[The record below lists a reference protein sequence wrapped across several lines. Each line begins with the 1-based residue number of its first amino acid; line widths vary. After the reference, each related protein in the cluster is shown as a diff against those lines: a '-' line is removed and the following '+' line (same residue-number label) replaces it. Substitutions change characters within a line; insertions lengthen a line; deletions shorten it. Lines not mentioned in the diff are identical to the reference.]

1 MKTSSSDDGNGRA
14 GSAGP
19 LAKGEPSTK
28 SGDWAI
34 YRRLLGY
41 VADHK
46 RWFLVAAVGFAFAA
60 GGEVGFAWVFGRVVD
75 ALSDPKLHYVWMF
88 PLAMLALAVPRALG
102 TVAGE
107 YALSKVAL
115 HAIHVIRRQL
125 FDKLLFLPSAFYD
138 KSAQGALVNRM
149 TFTAGQLRDTTTDSL
164 KVLVADGLK
173 VMAYLGAMFYIN
185 WLLTLTFAVVGW
197 LVGVIVRFA
206 SKRFRRLSTRI
217 QDSMGDVTHVASEAV
232 SGYREVKIF
241 GGEGYERQRFLAAS
255 EQNRRLNLKM
265 AATKASSAQLIQL
278 LAAAALSALVCLVFV
293 PLGEEM
299 SPGTLAT
306 YLGIAGALANPIKK
320 LSDVN
325 ARLQRGLA
333 AAEDIFAQLDQPPEQ
348 DAGELDVDRVA
359 GELRFENV
367 SFAYG
372 DRPAVLRDVS
382 LTIAPGQTVAL
393 VGRSGAGKT
402 TLASLIARFY
412 VPTSGRILLDGKP
425 LQSYRLSCLRRQIAL
440 VTQNVTLF
448 NDTLANNIAYG
459 GLADASAEHVQEA
472 VRRAQAQAFVDEL
485 PQRLDTVV
493 GDDGVL
499 LSGGQRQRVAIARA
513 LLKDAPILILD
524 EATSSLDAVSEKQ
537 VQAALEEV
545 MHGRTTVVIAHR
557 LSTIE
562 RADVI
567 AVVEDGSVVETG
579 DHQSLMAAGGAYA
592 ELYRSQFE
600 EAGSDAAAAAPV
612 LQPTPIPAAALSP
625 LVRAWYDARL
635 WPWLLMPAA
644 ALFAW
649 FARRRRR
656 RFLQGRSRCWQAP
669 VPVVVV
675 GNVTVGGTGKTPLV
689 VWLARWLAERGV
701 RPGVV
706 SRGYGGKADYPLPV
720 AATTPASECG
730 DEAALIA
737 RRCRC
742 PVVVDPNR
750 VRAVQ
755 TLLAT
760 CEVDVVIADDGLQH
774 YALGR
779 SVEVAVI
786 DGFRGVGNGLCLPA
800 GPLREP
806 VERLLDC
813 DWVVANGI
821 RTGLAE
827 GESVMTAQ
835 ATAFVNV
842 ATGERLAVA
851 DFAASRRPIAAVAG
865 IGNPRRFEATLASI
879 GIKTPVRAFPDHHR
893 FSLADLDVAA
903 GTTLVVTEKDAEKI
917 RALGTV
923 RHCWYLEID
932 MRFLEPVDERLRDIL
947 RKGGVVFGNDDA
959 ALARDAAASVHAAA
973 SDAA

>member
-1 MKTSSSDDGNGRA
+1 MVARLTEGGR
-14 GSAGP
+14 S
-19 LAKGEPSTK
+19 AKG
-28 SGDWAI
+28 GDWAI

-46 RWFLVAAVGFAFAA
+46 RWFLVAGVGFALAA
-60 GGEVGFAWVFGRVVD
+60 GGEIGFAVVFGRVVD
-75 ALSDPKLHYVWMF
+75 ALNAPMRHYVWLF
-88 PLAMLALAVPRALG
+88 PAAMLALAVPRALG
-102 TVAGE
+102 AIAGE

-115 HAIHVIRRQL
+115 HAIHAIRVQL
-125 FDKLLFLPSAFYD
+125 FEKLLFLPSAFYD

-149 TFTAGQLRDTTTDSL
+149 TFTAAQLRDTTTDSL

-173 VMAYLGAMFYIN
+173 VVTYLGAMLYFN
-185 WLLTLTFAVVGW
+185 WLLTLVFAVVAP
-197 LVGVIVRFA
+197 LVGWIVRFA
-206 SKRFRRLSTRI
+206 SRRFRRLSTRI

-241 GGEGYERQRFLAAS
+241 GGERYERQRFLAAS
-255 EQNRRLNLKM
+255 EQNRRQNLKM
-265 AATKASSAQLIQL
+265 AATKATSAQLIQL

-293 PLGEEM
+293 PVGGEM
-299 SPGTLAT
+299 TPGMLAT
-306 YLGIAGALANPIKK
+306 YLGLAGALANPIKK
-320 LSDVN
+320 LSDIN

-348 DAGELDVDRVA
+348 DAGRLDVERVA

-412 VPTSGRILLDGKP
+412 APTSGRILLDGKP
-425 LQSYRLSCLRRQIAL
+425 LESYRLSCLRRQIAL

-459 GLADASAEHVQEA
+459 SLADAAAEDIQEA

-485 PQRLDTVV
+485 PQRLDTMV

-524 EATSSLDAVSEKQ
+524 EATSALDAVSERE

-545 MHGRTTVVIAHR
+545 MQGRTTLVIAHR

-562 RADVI
+562 KADVI
-567 AVVEDGSVVETG
+567 AVVEGGNVVETG

-600 EAGSDAAAAAPV
+600 EAARDSTAAAPV
-612 LQPTPIPAAALSP
+612 LQPAPIPASAFSP
-625 LVRAWYDARL
+625 LVRAWYDGRL
-635 WPWLLMPAA
+635 WPWLLMPAG

-649 FARRRRR
+649 VARRRRR

-675 GNVTVGGTGKTPLV
+675 GNITAGGTGKTPLV

-706 SRGYGGKADYPLPV
+706 SRGYGGKASYPLSV
-720 AATTPASECG
+720 VATTPASECG

-737 RRCRC
+737 RRARC

-760 CEVDVVIADDGLQH
+760 CAVDVVVADDGLQH

-779 SVEVAVI
+779 SVEIAVL
-786 DGFRGVGNGLCLPA
+786 DGLRGVGNGLCLPA

-806 VERLLDC
+806 VERLQDC
-813 DWVVANGI
+813 DWVVANGT

-842 ATGERLAVA
+842 ATGERVAVA
-851 DFAASRRPIAAVAG
+851 EFAAARRPLTAIAG
-865 IGNPRRFEATLASI
+865 IGNPRRFEATLAGI
-879 GIKTPVRAFPDHHR
+879 GVKVPVRGFPDHHR
-893 FSLADLDVAA
+893 FSMADLEVAE
-903 GTTLVVTEKDAEKI
+903 GTIVVTEKDAEKI
-917 RALGTV
+917 RHLGAL

-932 MRFLEPVDERLRDIL
+932 MRFAAPVDERLRAIL
-947 RKGGVVFGNDDA
+947 CKGGVVFGSSATLA
-959 ALARDAAASVHAAA
+959 AGAAAPANAAASAT
-973 SDAA
+973 